1 MSLIPRQVGQ
11 DTTWQDAGR
20 PGFLH
25 RGVPPGG
32 PMDRESFGWATQLAE
47 TKLALEV
54 GPFGL
59 IAVAERDIS
68 VAIVGAERPILVE
81 GKSVE
86 GQGVIRL
93 KEGQLLELGY
103 PTTGARSYLALAG
116 MKPPEGA
123 WLGSVSGV
131 AVARGVAI
139 EGQGSL
145 PLRHVAGPIAS
156 LAGPLEVLPGPQADL
171 LPALLAGTW
180 EASKI
185 MDRTGIRLDG
195 PPIPIP
201 DLGSLTSE
209 PQVVGT
215 LQLTSGGTPIIIGP
229 DGPTIGGYAKPAI
242 LASRSRDRMGQL
254 KPGDAVEL
262 VWPGS

>member
-32 PMDRESFGWATQLAE
+32 PMDRESFEWATRLAE

-54 GPFGL
+54 GPFGM
-59 IAVAERDIS
+59 IAVAASDLS
-68 VAIVGAERPILVE
+68 VGIVGAERPILVD
-81 GKSVE
+81 GSPVE
-86 GQGVIRL
+86 GQGVVRL
-93 KEGQLLELGY
+93 REGQRLELGF
-103 PTTGARSYLALAG
+103 PTRGARSYLAIPG
-116 MKPPEGA
+116 MKPPEGV
-123 WLGSVSGV
+123 WLGSVSGIV
-131 AVARGVAI
+131 VTRGVAI

-171 LPALLAGTW
+171 LPVLLAGTW

-185 MDRTGIRLDG
+185 MDRTGIRLG
-195 PPIPIP
+195 GAPIPIP

-215 LQLTSGGTPIIIGP
+215 IQLTSGGTPIIIGP

-242 LASRSRDRMGQL
+242 LVSRSRNRMGQL
-254 KPGDAVEL
+254 KPGDVVEL
-262 VWPGS
+262 VGPGS